1 MSLGGQSRVKP
12 TAFGTLMQA
21 STYGM
26 TIPTIIGTTQSNLLA
41 IWAANKRQGKC
52 LGKKGKSGGLKKKK
66 TPPSYVENIDFLI
79 GSNPIDGILQ
89 AWSNSK
95 RYPLN
100 FTSQRFDAFGLN
112 SVTITD
118 AQFYSVIAVTM
129 EFDLAGTFNDYGSP
143 GPSAYSLTASEYSL
157 WNMAQHGPDLINPGG
172 SRFFPFLYKWVASD
186 LNVVTLIPESTQNIE
201 LRLHL
206 WNGFINVYYAQ
217 LSRDIHHKSPISRF
231 CLEFEPVLGD
241 GDEFTGSFRGTSTP
255 LSTQQILYPEYAG
268 AGSPDIDLG
277 TSETLP
283 LIQVEIRGSYA
294 RYAPRGD
301 ADFVDMIEDT
311 VKSGMLQTGAQLGLI
326 QRGVN
331 LNDLPG
337 AIQKAVITYIDPAEP
352 QLSFYQPNK
361 AGDQIIGII
370 GFRYDPA
377 GGAPQIVDTDG
388 NAYATIFGDH
398 DAGVFVA
405 TSVGTTAAPNVVTF
419 KDEAGGSNYNADAF
433 ILEMDPGSTV
443 LDNSKVVSGTTPS
456 LGGKISASIAVTGE
470 PTYILA
476 VVFTDTFF
484 IPDPPANWKHLF
496 PDSHDYIAATGLGGP
511 PYKTLVSYRTVAA
524 PGAYTYT
531 TLIPAGGVNWTIVLL
546 AFKSAQPV
554 PYPKA
559 LGNILDSDSLEL
571 TRTQCRANGLWGSV
585 TMNQQKKASQWIEE
599 FLTCA
604 NAVAVWSGDVLKI
617 RPRSEV
623 SVAGNGVVYTAPTA
637 SGPVAVLKESD
648 LIGNGTDPP
657 VTIPRAPQVDTYSIE
672 QVQFFDRN
680 SDYAQSFVSEPLN
693 GAIALF
699 GPRTDSPNILPEIQD
714 PAVARKIL
722 AIEVRRKN
730 LLRNTPKFK
739 MKANL
744 FLLEAWDLI
753 TYDEPLL
760 GISGMPV
767 RFTSI
772 AENDSYELECETEP
786 FIWGLHSPDDLPVT
800 SAVPYLPTTGQDPGQ
815 VNAPIIFEPVPRLT
829 GQQNQAQIWFVVSGS
844 SFDYGGCLVLIS
856 TDGGASY
863 NPAPG
868 GGTILGNAVTG
879 VTTADWPLANDP
891 DTTNDLA
898 VDLTESL
905 GTLASYAVSDE
916 DNFVYPCYVAGGV
929 TCIPYELMTYAIANL
944 TAANK
949 YTLKATGGGTNHLR
963 RAVFA
968 APQVGAGVDHPTSSR
983 FAFLSPS
990 GIGIYKLPMDPLWIG
1005 KTLHFKFLAFNT
1017 FGDNP
1022 VAQADAT
1029 DYTYT
1034 PNGCPAQNQNPNANS
1049 YTIIGGALTQPTPT
1063 DIHMAQATA
1072 QFPSNSVNYNPRDFA
1087 IPAPSVPTT
1096 YYVTIYDP
1104 GFIGDTGALTDRP
1117 SFAELTQ
1124 AKVGAPGYIYIG
1136 SIVALPAGGGVMTG
1150 PGGQPQGVQ
1159 ITFDL

>member
-1 MSLGGQSRVKP
+1 VSLGGQSRVKP

-26 TIPTIIGTTQSNLLA
+26 TIPTIHGTTQSNLLA
-41 IWAANKRQGKC
+41 IWAANLRQGKC

-100 FTSQRFDAFGLN
+100 FVSQRFNAGGASSL
-112 SVTITD
+112 TITD
-118 AQFYSVIAVTM
+118 AQFYAVIAVTM
-129 EFDLAGTFNDYGSP
+129 ELDLSGTFNDYGSP

-157 WNMAQHGPDLINPGG
+157 WNMAQHGPDLINSGS
-172 SRFFPFLYKWVASD
+172 SRFFPFLYKWVPAD
-186 LNVVTLIPESTQNIE
+186 LNVVTLLPAAC
-201 LRLHL
+201 LGRLAL
-206 WNGFINVYYAQ
+206 LGAPWNGFMNVYYAQ
-217 LSRDIHHKSPISRF
+217 LSQDIHHKSPISRF

-241 GDEFTGSFRGTSTP
+241 GDEFTGNFRGTSTP

-283 LIQVEIRGSYA
+283 LIQVEVRGSNA

-311 VKSGMLQTGAQLGLI
+311 VKSGLLQVGAQLGLI

-337 AIQKAVITYIDPAEP
+337 AVQKAFVQFIDPAIP
-352 QLSFYQPNK
+352 VLRFDQAN
-361 AGDQIIGII
+361 AVGDQLVAIGR
-370 GFRYDPA
+370 FRYDA
-377 GGAPQIVDTDG
+377 TGGAPNVADVAG
-388 NAYATIFGDH
+388 NTWVPVYGNNNEGIWTAT
-398 DAGVFVA
+398 AV
-405 TSVGTTAAPNVVTF
+405 AAPAGNEVTF
-419 KDEAGGSNYNADAF
+419 TDDHGGSNFNADAF
-433 ILEMDPGSTV
+433 IVEMDPGSSV
-443 LDNSKVVSGTTPS
+443 LDNSKVVSGTTPAGPAS
-456 LGGKISASIAVTGE
+456 TVSASIAVTGE

-476 VVFTDTFF
+476 VVFADTPVLPFT
-484 IPDPPANWKHLF
+484 PPALWTNLF
-496 PDSHDYIAATGLGGP
+496 PQTNP
-511 PYKTLVSYRTVAA
+511 PLNQTFLAYRIVAKD
-524 PGAYTYT
+524 GAYSFTMK
-531 TLIPAGGVNWTIVLL
+531 IDGGVNWTIALL

-585 TMNQQKKASQWIEE
+585 TMNQQKKAGDWIEE

-657 VTIPRAPQVDTYSIE
+657 VTIPRAPQVDSYSIE

-699 GPRTDSPNILPEIQD
+699 GPRTDQPNILPEIQD
-714 PAVARKIL
+714 PAIARKIL

-753 TYDEPLL
+753 TFDEPLL
-760 GISGMPV
+760 GISGTPV

-786 FIWGLHSPDDLPVT
+786 YIWGLHSPDDLPVT
-800 SAVPYLPTTGQDPGQ
+800 SATPYLPTTGQDPGQ
-815 VNAPIIFEPVPRLT
+815 VNDPIIFEPPARLS
-829 GQQNQAQIWFVVSGS
+829 GQKNQGEIWLVVSGAS
-844 SFDYGGCLVLIS
+844 SDYGGCLVLIS

-863 NPAPG
+863 NPVPG

-879 VTTADWPLANDP
+879 FTVGDWPIANDP
-891 DTTNDLA
+891 DTTNDLS

-916 DNFVYPCYVAGGV
+916 DNFVYPCYVAGGL
-929 TCIPYELMTYAIANL
+929 TCVPYELMAYAVANL

-949 YTLKATGGGTNHLR
+949 YTLKATGGGMNHLR

-968 APQVGAGVDHPTSSR
+968 APQVGVGVDHPTNSR

-1034 PNGCPAQNQNPNANS
+1034 PTGCPAAQQNPNNNYVNTPAVS
-1049 YTIIGGALTQPTPT
+1049 LSQTTPT
-1063 DIHMAQATA
+1063 NVAMAQTSV
-1072 QFPSNSVNYNPRDFA
+1072 QFPSNKANYNARNFT
-1087 IPAPSVPTT
+1087 IPDPGGTPTV

-1104 GFIGDTGALTDRP
+1104 AELGDEGTGTALTP
-1117 SFAELTQ
+1117 FCETSN
-1124 AKVGAPGYIYIG
+1124 AKVGQPGYTYMGFIQATDPTTDPRN
-1136 SIVALPAGGGVMTG
+1136 VAG
-1150 PGGQPQGVQ
+1150 PGGWPPPQ
-1159 ITFDL
+1159 TFLVGP